1 MNTLKR
7 FLDDQSGLETVEWV
21 VMGCVIV
28 LGIVAVVRAFLPS
41 IGEGVNAISNEIQ
54 TATEIGGGS

>member
-7 FLDDQSGLETVEWV
+7 FIKDEQGLETVEWV

-28 LGIVAVVRAFLPS
+28 LGVAALVGVLLTQMGTGLGA
-41 IGEGVNAISNEIQ
+41 IGEEIDIAAAGP
-54 TATEIGGGS
+54 TA